1 MYCNGVRQFVSV
13 QFLEKKMFRSFFR
26 ILIFCFVMALVGCGQ
41 KGEAM
46 DQKAA
51 TEELSVEKLSA
62 AKFSVA
68 MDAENTAPAKP
79 VSLTTYSVIDS
90 ARLSEFFELDDENEK
105 YAARIRK
112 VLQDVKKIP
121 VKFNYAENKLDT
133 IDKEIFYKVCFSD
146 VDGFVVK
153 HPCSLDST
161 LLVSV
166 VKKLS
171 FSDSA
176 KALKIEIDFIAYSNS
191 DEFANYSEMFLN
203 EDGSIETNCLSK
215 DGKKCDDLYA
225 HVSVYKKIFP
235 ENVLAELSPNRH
247 REQFNIR
254 IDESA
259 FTEKF
264 KIDDFLSS
272 IYEERLE
279 RRYHML
285 RRRHKMEQKDS
296 LIPFEMCYE
305 KGIAIP
311 CNLTKRDRSR
321 IKNAIEKEGDTLVTI
336 TYQRCFMWNDFV
348 LDGMSSKHY
357 CNSKDGKHCSEL
369 SALVR
374 RNDNATP
381 NYGWLV
387 LYRFDLKDFSYT
399 VEELSHG
406 DPIWIDYDEL
416 YKKDGTY
423 IGREKTRKTK

>member
-1 MYCNGVRQFVSV
+1 
-13 QFLEKKMFRSFFR
+13 MFRSFFR

-46 DQKAA
+46 DQKTA

-79 VSLTTYSVIDS
+79 VSLTTYNVIDS
-90 ARLSEFFELDDENEK
+90 AHLSEFFELNDENEK

-133 IDKEIFYKVCFSD
+133 IGKEIFYKVCFSD

-166 VKKLS
+166 VKKLN

-176 KALKIEIDFIAYSNS
+176 KALKIEIDFISYSIS
-191 DEFANYSEMFLN
+191 SEYANYSEMFLN

-235 ENVLAELSPNRH
+235 ENVLAELSTNWPRS
-247 REQFNIR
+247 QFNIR

-259 FTEKF
+259 FTENF

-279 RRYHML
+279 RRYHMSH
-285 RRRHKMEQKDS
+285 RKHQMNQKDS

-305 KGIAIP
+305 NGFATP
-311 CNLTKRDRSR
+311 CNLTQKYYFR
-321 IKNAIEKEGDTLVTI
+321 IKKAIEKEGDTLVAV
-336 TYQRCFMWNDFV
+336 TYQRCFMLNDFA

>member
-1 MYCNGVRQFVSV
+1 M
-13 QFLEKKMFRSFFR
+13 FFR
-26 ILIFCFVMALVGCGQ
+26 ILILCVFTFLLGCGQ
-41 KGEAM
+41 KDE
-46 DQKAA
+46 
-51 TEELSVEKLSA
+51 TVKLSTA
-62 AKFSVA
+62 GTNANSA
-68 MDAENTAPAKP
+68 APAKP
-79 VSLTTYSVIDS
+79 VSLTTYSVMDS
-90 ARLSEFFELDDENEK
+90 ARLSEFFELNEWW
-105 YAARIRK
+105 RK
-112 VLQDVKKIP
+112 
-121 VKFNYAENKLDT
+121 
-133 IDKEIFYKVCFSD
+133 IDKEFNAKIDKVLNDVRKMKNNERNNDGKEISYKVCFSNI
-146 VDGFVVK
+146 DGFVVK
-153 HPCSLDST
+153 HPCSLDSA
-161 LLVSV
+161 LLVST
-166 VKKLS
+166 VKKLN
-171 FSDSA
+171 FSNSA
-176 KALKIEIDFIAYSNS
+176 KALKIEIDFISYSIS
-191 DEFANYSEMFLN
+191 SEYAKYSEMYLN
-203 EDGSIETNCLSK
+203 EDGSIETSCLSK

-235 ENVLAELSPNRH
+235 ENVLAELSTNWPRS
-247 REQFNIR
+247 QFNIR

-279 RRYHML
+279 DRYHML
-285 RRRHKMEQKDS
+285 RRRHKMDQKDS

-321 IKNAIEKEGDTLVTI
+321 IKNAIEKEGDTLVAV
-336 TYQRCFMWNDFV
+336 TYQRCFMWNDFA

-381 NYGWLV
+381 NYGWLI

-399 VEELSHG
+399 IEELGHG
-406 DPIWIDYDEL
+406 DPMLIDYNEL

-423 IGREKTRKTK
+423 IGREKKRH